1 MIESSHGM
9 SSSGSCS
16 KTGCLPPAEPT
27 QPRHQYL
34 TVTNYLVVQGL
45 LMCCADWVVGGEIGG
60 LSGGHSVLL
69 GMH

>member
-1 MIESSHGM
+1 MVWVPLSH
-9 SSSGSCS
+9 
-16 KTGCLPPAEPT
+16 PYHH
-27 QPRHQYL
+27 RYL

-45 LMCCADWVVGGEIGG
+45 LMCCADWVVGTEIGG